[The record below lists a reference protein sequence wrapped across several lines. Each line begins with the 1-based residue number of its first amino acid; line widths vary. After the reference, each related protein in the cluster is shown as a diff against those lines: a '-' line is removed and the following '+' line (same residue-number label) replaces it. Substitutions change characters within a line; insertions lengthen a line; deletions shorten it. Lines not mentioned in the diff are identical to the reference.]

1 MKIHTIP
8 QLSEDWHRLR
18 IGIPT
23 ASEFSR
29 IVTSTGAESKSR
41 HGYAM
46 QLAAELYAG
55 EDLNRWGGSVS
66 TDRGRFLEEDGLR
79 EYAFDRDAEIIP
91 VGFIT
96 DDAGDYG
103 CSPDSF
109 VGDDGL
115 AEVKCINAEA
125 HVKTILRYRNDGSVP
140 PDYVQQTQGQLLIT
154 GREWCDVVFF
164 HPKLPMLVVRQFPIP
179 AVHSG
184 LLDGIAALIEERDE
198 ILAALKA
205 QRDGTDSPR
214 RVKPAK
220 ATTAKDTADTK
231 AAQRANAAVIDE
243 LEAALPN

>member
-55 EDLNRWGGSVS
+55 EDLNRWGGNLS

-79 EYAFDRDAEIIP
+79 QYAFEQDAEIVP

-96 DDAGDYG
+96 DDDGTHG
-103 CSPDSF
+103 CSPDSL
-109 VGDDGL
+109 VGDDGC
-115 AEVKCINAEA
+115 AEVKCVNAEKHTA
-125 HVKTILRYRNDGSVP
+125 TIWRYRQDGSIP
-140 PDYVQQTQGQLLIT
+140 PEFTQQTQGQLLIT
-154 GREWCDVVFF
+154 GRAWCDLVFY
-164 HPKLPMLVVRQFPIP
+164 HPKLPVLVVRQFPIP

-198 ILAALKA
+198 ILSALRA

-214 RVKPAK
+214 RVKSAK

-243 LEAALPN
+243 LEAALPH